1 MASSVLE
8 LVQPVD
14 KVIAQLNEQFAVII
28 VGSQVG
34 ILRQGLDANGQ
45 RSFDVLSAASFRLLL
60 GPDVVRTED
69 GKLRS
74 AADIWLKHPRRRS
87 YHGMCFKPGSE
98 APHGYFNLWQ
108 GYGVEPNPKA
118 SCQRLL
124 EHIYENVCAG
134 SDDRYAWAIGWF
146 AQIVQQPTQK
156 PGTSLAFIGLQGVG
170 KTLPG
175 QAIGRTLGG
184 SYILIA
190 GDRYLTGR
198 FNSHLSDK
206 LLVQAD
212 ESFWAGDH
220 AAEGIL
226 KDLITGNHQQ
236 IEFKG
241 REPITVENY
250 LRLFITSNQDW
261 VVPAALDQRRFAVYE
276 VQSTRQNDHAY
287 FKAIQEELE
296 RGGYG
301 SLLHHLMTFDLSG
314 INLRVPP
321 QTAALLRQKI
331 ASLEPEGAWWLD
343 VLSRGK
349 LPGKLSLQNEDSCIG
364 ASLYEHYMTETAKR
378 GRVRLISEY
387 AFGRFIRKMV
397 PGIERVRKTVSRGER
412 EWCYRFYSLGKCR
425 ELFESIAQHPVDWTG
440 DARSTDSVEAEQWQ

>member
-1 MASSVLE
+1 MAATVLE
-8 LVQPVD
+8 LVQPMD
-14 KVIAQLNEQFAVII
+14 KVIAQLNEQFAVMIA
-28 VGSQVG
+28 GSQVG
-34 ILRQGLDANGQ
+34 ILRQGLSANGQ

-60 GPDVVRTED
+60 GPEVVRTED

-74 AADIWLKHPRRRS
+74 AADIWLRHPKRRS
-87 YHGMCFKPGSE
+87 YHGMCFRPGAD
-98 APHGYFNLWQ
+98 APVGFFNLWQ

-124 EHIYENVCAG
+124 DHIYENVCAG
-134 SDDRYAWAIGWF
+134 SDDRYGWAMGWF

-184 SYILIA
+184 SYILVA
-190 GDRYLTGR
+190 GPRYITGR

-226 KDLITGNHQQ
+226 KDLITGTHQQ

-276 VQSTRQNDHAY
+276 VEATRQNDHAY
-287 FKAIQEELE
+287 FKAIQDELD

-301 SLLHHLMTFDLSG
+301 GLLHYLMTYDLGG

-321 QTAALLRQKI
+321 ETAALLRQKI

-343 VLSRGK
+343 VLTRGK
-349 LPGKLSLQNEDSCIG
+349 LPGKLNLQNDDICI
-364 ASLYEHYMTETAKR
+364 AAELYDHYRTETTKR
-378 GRVRLISEY
+378 SRSRMVTEY
-387 AFGRFIRKMV
+387 TFGHFIRKMV
-397 PGIERVRKTVSRGER
+397 PGVQRVRKTVSKGDR
-412 EWCYRFYSLGKCR
+412 EWCYRFHSLDKCR
-425 ELFESIAQHPVDWTG
+425 ELFGRIAQYPVDWTG
-440 DARSTDSVEAEQWQ
+440 DTGSADIGEAAAWE